1 VRQFAELKS
10 PGKVAELRPL
20 LLDLPDSVESI
31 KAYLDFVLSLEEGS
45 QYSQEPFDEAIN
57 ILRRMLEYVVSNK
70 GGYTRKTSRTWEA
83 ILNREALRE
92 KLITSDTEDAYAA
105 GFAVEVIQMYSQTVT
120 TLPAQKA
127 KKSLTG
133 FWV

>member
-1 VRQFAELKS
+1 
-10 PGKVAELRPL
+10 
-20 LLDLPDSVESI
+20 
-31 KAYLDFVLSLEEGS
+31 
-45 QYSQEPFDEAIN
+45 
-57 ILRRMLEYVVSNK
+57 MVSNK